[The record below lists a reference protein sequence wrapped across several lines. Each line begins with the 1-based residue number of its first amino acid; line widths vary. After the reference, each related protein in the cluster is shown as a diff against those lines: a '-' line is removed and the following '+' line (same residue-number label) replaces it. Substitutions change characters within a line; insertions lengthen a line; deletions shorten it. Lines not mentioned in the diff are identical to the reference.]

1 METVKTCIGDLNKM
15 IQNTL
20 EATASFRHNELML
33 ETEDHVYE
41 LLTIQA
47 KQDLKIELNK
57 AKKLLDGN
65 GNRTTN

>member
-20 EATASFRHNELML
+20 EATASFRNNELML

-47 KQDLKIELNK
+47 KQDLKIELDK
-57 AKKLLDGN
+57 AKKLLYGN